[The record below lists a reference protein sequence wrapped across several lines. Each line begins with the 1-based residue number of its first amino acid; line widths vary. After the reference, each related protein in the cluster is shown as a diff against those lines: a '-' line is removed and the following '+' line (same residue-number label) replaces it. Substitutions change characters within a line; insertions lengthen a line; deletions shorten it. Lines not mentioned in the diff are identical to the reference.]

1 MMEFNFKKTGFK
13 FSGECMYMYTD
24 NDDTFAK
31 RVKQLLDKMPKN
43 SLFEAYINP
52 SIYVN
57 KEYNDTR
64 LVHMTFNR
72 DIDSIDVYVFDNN
85 EDDGSDTHHRK
96 QMILH
101 MLYKNKSN
109 DTAVSVW
116 IPLKSSN
123 KRMEDEITNYIK
135 MLKKCLVD

>member
-24 NDDTFAK
+24 NDDIFAK

-52 SIYVN
+52 SIYVS

-85 EDDGSDTHHRK
+85 EVDGSDTHHRK

-109 DTAVSVW
+109 GTAVSVW

-123 KRMEDEITNYIK
+123 KHMEDEITNYIK

>member
-1 MMEFNFKKTGFK
+1 MEFNFKKTGFK

-24 NDDTFAK
+24 NDDTFSK
-31 RVKQLLDKMPKN
+31 RVKQLLDKMPRN

-52 SIYVN
+52 SIYVS

-101 MLYKNKSN
+101 MLYKNKLN

-123 KRMEDEITNYIK
+123 KHMEDEITNYIK